1 MSRSIIAVDV
11 MGGDYAPEEVVK
23 GAIEAAKAFDV
34 KIILVG
40 RQDCI
45 EGILKK
51 HPIDDLPIEIHHA
64 PEVVT
69 MNDAPFEAIRRKKNS
84 SIKVALELAKSGKAH
99 AVYSAGNS
107 SVTLAT
113 AMFVLGRLPQV
124 ERPALAG
131 IIPTLNGRFVLIDV
145 GGIVDCRPSHL
156 VQFAI
161 MGHVFAKYILNIE
174 NPRLGIL
181 NIGQETVK
189 GNDLVKKTF
198 SFLEKRPLNFI
209 GNVEGGDVLHGK
221 ADVVICDGFVGNV
234 ALKIGEGMAEAFL
247 TLIRQEIQKSL
258 LARIGVI
265 LVKRSLRNVF
275 KRWDYSEH
283 GGAPLLGVNGIVI
296 IGHGR
301 SKAKAIKNGIR
312 MADQFVTQKINL
324 HLEKGLK
331 EYEAPMLVGRRWYRW
346 AEKIK
351 EIVS

>member
-1 MSRSIIAVDV
+1 MKESTVAVDV

-23 GAIEAAKAFDV
+23 GAIEATQAFDV
-34 KIILVG
+34 KVILVG
-40 RQDCI
+40 KQDCI
-45 EGILKK
+45 EKILKK
-51 HPIDDLPIEIHHA
+51 YPISDLPIQVHHA
-64 PEVVT
+64 SEVVN
-69 MNDAPFEAIRRKKNS
+69 MNDVSLEAIRRKKDS
-84 SIKVALELAKSGKAH
+84 SIKVALNLVKSGKAH

-107 SVTLAT
+107 SITLAA
-113 AMFVLGRLPQV
+113 AMFILGRLPQV

-131 IIPTLNGRFVLIDV
+131 IIPTLNGRIVLIDV
-145 GGIVDCRPSHL
+145 GGIVDCHPFHL

-161 MGHVFAKYILNIE
+161 MGHVFAKYILNTE

-181 NIGQETVK
+181 NIGEETIK

-198 SFLEKRPLNFI
+198 TFLQKRPLNFI
-209 GNVEGGDVLHGK
+209 GNIEGGNVLQGK

-234 ALKIGEGMAEAFL
+234 ALKFGEGMAEAFL
-247 TLIRQEIQKSL
+247 TLIKQEVKKSF

-265 LVKRSLRNVF
+265 LVKRSLKNVF

-296 IGHGR
+296 VGHGC

-312 MADQFVTQKINL
+312 MADQFITQKINL

-331 EYEAPMLVGRRWYRW
+331 EYEAPMLGKRWYKL

>member
-1 MSRSIIAVDV
+1 MKRSVIAVDV
-11 MGGDYAPEEVVK
+11 MGGDYAPEETVR
-23 GAIEAAKAFDV
+23 GAIEAAKVFDV
-34 KIILVG
+34 EVILVG
-40 RQDCI
+40 RQDYI
-45 EGILKK
+45 EKIFKK
-51 HPIDDLPIEIHHA
+51 YLIDNLSIQVHHA
-64 PEVVT
+64 SQVVSMT
-69 MNDAPFEAIRRKKNS
+69 DTSFEALRRKKDA
-84 SIKVALELAKSGKAH
+84 SIKVALELVKSGKAH
-99 AVYSAGNS
+99 AIFSAGNS
-107 SVTLAT
+107 SITLAT

-124 ERPALAG
+124 QRPALAG

-145 GGIVDCRPSHL
+145 GGIVDCHPFHL
-156 VQFAI
+156 VQFAV
-161 MGHVFAKYILNIE
+161 MGHVFAKHILNIE

-181 NIGQETVK
+181 NIGKETIK
-189 GNDLVKKTF
+189 GNELVKKTF
-198 SFLEKRPLNFI
+198 TFLQKRDLNFI
-209 GNVEGGDVLHGK
+209 GNVEGGDVLQGK

-234 ALKIGEGMAEAFL
+234 ALKMGEGMAEAFL
-247 TLIRQEIQKSL
+247 TMIKEEAKKSF

-296 IGHGR
+296 VGHGH

-312 MADQFVTQKINL
+312 MADQFITQKINL

-331 EYEAPMLVGRRWYRW
+331 EYEVPMLEKRWHRL